1 MFQLNSCFIVLL
13 IGATSSSSLCF
24 SSLCCGLCGETCSAP
39 KALRAA
45 LNQGFINGGPDPVAR
60 GYFLS
65 PETKDLLEKEVVLE
79 RSYDEENVEREAM
92 VILGVSSL
100 PKTVLQ
106 IAGKLLNHVRMTCH

>member
-1 MFQLNSCFIVLL
+1 MFQINSCFIVLL

-24 SSLCCGLCGETCSAP
+24 SSPCCSLCGETCSAP

-45 LNQGFINGGPDPVAR
+45 LHQGFIKGGPDPAAS

-79 RSYDEENVEREAM
+79 RSYDEENVERE
-92 VILGVSSL
+92 VIGNIGVSSL
-100 PKTVLQ
+100 PKTIQ
-106 IAGKLLNHVRMTCH
+106 IAGKLLDHVRMACH